1 MVVSLAV
8 FSSRLLIGPCHMSA
22 TLETPPAN
30 RPDESVDQP
39 ASAEMPLSPRAL
51 KRLQE
56 REKLRTSKFDVVS
69 AFLMALLWF
78 IGVFVL
84 LLFVVWVTSRISFG
98 PRPFPPIV
106 ENAAGRG
113 DNAEGFERDFEP
125 PGAEEIVDLAEPS
138 MQETLTA
145 VTDAV
150 SSVAASLDS
159 VNSNSAATTQ
169 GTGKGDSRPP
179 GPEGEG
185 EDIVPRHERW
195 ELKFSAKNESGYAQ
209 QLDFY
214 KIELG
219 ALGGGVQGVDYVSGL
234 SGSPQ
239 VRRGASA
246 DEKRLYFMWVDRSS
260 PLYQYDRQLL
270 QKAGVNIGS
279 GREMVK
285 FIEPELENM
294 LAHVE
299 LEYATKNGHA
309 SVTEIQKTIFESRS
323 QGSGYVFEVVD
334 QRYRKPKQ

>member
-1 MVVSLAV
+1 
-8 FSSRLLIGPCHMSA
+8 MSA
-22 TLETPPAN
+22 TLETPPVN
-30 RPDESVDQP
+30 GPDEP
-39 ASAEMPLSPRAL
+39 AAPFDSAAAPLSERAR
-51 KRLQE
+51 KRFQE
-56 REKLRTSKFDVVS
+56 REMLRTSKFDVVS

-84 LLFVVWVTSRISFG
+84 MLFIVWVTSRISFG

-106 ENAAGRG
+106 ENPAGRG
-113 DNAEGFERDFEP
+113 ENAEGTERDFEP
-125 PGAEEIVDLAEPS
+125 PGADEIVDLAEPTI
-138 MQETLTA
+138 QETLTA

-150 SSVAASLDS
+150 SSVAAVDA
-159 VNSNSAATTQ
+159 VAAESS
-169 GTGKGDSRPP
+169 GKGDSRPP
-179 GPEGEG
+179 GPESEG

-195 ELKFSAKNESGYAQ
+195 ELKFSAKNIDGYAQ

-219 ALGGGVQGVDYVSGL
+219 ALGGGVQGVDYVSRL
-234 SGSPQ
+234 AGSPQ
-239 VRRGASA
+239 VRKGASG

-270 QKAGVNIGS
+270 QKAGVNIGA
-279 GREMVK
+279 GREMMK

-323 QGSGYVFEVVD
+323 QGNGYAFEVVD
-334 QRYRKPKQ
+334 QRYRKPK

>member
-1 MVVSLAV
+1 M
-8 FSSRLLIGPCHMSA
+8 
-22 TLETPPAN
+22 
-30 RPDESVDQP
+30 
-39 ASAEMPLSPRAL
+39 
-51 KRLQE
+51 
-56 REKLRTSKFDVVS
+56 LRTSKFDVVS

-84 LLFVVWVTSRISFG
+84 MLFIVWLTSRISFG

-113 DNAEGFERDFEP
+113 ENAEGTERDFEP
-125 PGAEEIVDLAEPS
+125 PGADEIVDLAEPS
-138 MQETLTA
+138 IQETLTA

-150 SSVAASLDS
+150 SSVAAIDAVS
-159 VNSNSAATTQ
+159 TQ
-169 GTGKGDSRPP
+169 PTGKGDSRPP

-185 EDIVPRHERW
+185 EDIIPRHQRW
-195 ELKFSAKNESGYAQ
+195 ELKFSAKKIDGYAQ

-219 ALGGGVQGVDYVSGL
+219 ALGGGVQGVDYASGL
-234 SGSPQ
+234 AGSPK
-239 VRRGASA
+239 VRRGASG

-270 QKAGVNIGS
+270 QKAGVNIGA
-279 GREMVK
+279 GREMMK

-299 LEYATKNGHA
+299 LEYATKNGHS

-323 QGSGYVFEVVD
+323 QGSGYAFEVVD
-334 QRYRKPKQ
+334 QRYRKPK

>member
-8 FSSRLLIGPCHMSA
+8 FSSRLLIGPSSMSA
-22 TLETPPAN
+22 TLETPPAK
-30 RPDESVDQP
+30 RPDESADRP
-39 ASAEMPLSPRAL
+39 ASAGMPLSPRAL

-84 LLFVVWVTSRISFG
+84 MLFIVWVTSRISFG

-106 ENAAGRG
+106 ENAAGRE
-113 DNAEGFERDFEP
+113 DNAEGTERDFEP
-125 PGAEEIVDLAEPS
+125 PGADEIVDLAEPS
-138 MQETLTA
+138 IQETLTA

-150 SSVAASLDS
+150 SSVAAVDAVS
-159 VNSNSAATTQ
+159 TQ
-169 GTGKGDSRPP
+169 VTGKGDSRPP

-195 ELKFSAKNESGYAQ
+195 ELKFSAKNVSGYAQ

-234 SGSPQ
+234 SGSPK

-270 QKAGVNIGS
+270 QKAGVNIGA
-279 GREMVK
+279 GREMMK

-323 QGSGYVFEVVD
+323 QGSGYVFEVID
-334 QRYRKPKQ
+334 QRYRKPKK

>member
-1 MVVSLAV
+1 
-8 FSSRLLIGPCHMSA
+8 CHMSA
-22 TLETPPAN
+22 TLETPPTN
-30 RPDESVDQP
+30 RPGESLDQP
-39 ASAEMPLSPRAL
+39 DPAGVPLSPRAL

-84 LLFVVWVTSRISFG
+84 MLFIVWLTSRISFG

-113 DNAEGFERDFEP
+113 DNAEGTERDFEP
-125 PGAEEIVDLAEPS
+125 PGADEIVDLAEPTIE
-138 MQETLTA
+138 ETLTA

-150 SSVAASLDS
+150 SSVAAVDS
-159 VNSNSAATTQ
+159 VSTQ
-169 GTGKGDSRPP
+169 VTGKGDSRPP
-179 GPEGEG
+179 GPESEG
-185 EDIVPRHERW
+185 EDIIPRHERW
-195 ELKFSAKNESGYAQ
+195 ELKFSAKNVGGYAQ

-234 SGSPQ
+234 SGSPK
-239 VRRGASA
+239 VRKGASG

-270 QKAGVNIGS
+270 QKAGVNIGA
-279 GREMVK
+279 GREMMK
-285 FIEPELENM
+285 FVEPELENM

-299 LEYATKNGHA
+299 LEYATKNGHP
-309 SVTEIQKTIFESRS
+309 SVTEIQKTIFE
-323 QGSGYVFEVVD
+323 
-334 QRYRKPKQ
+334 